1 MLKKFINIFF
11 FLSFSLFIFLITN
24 FYFSDINIKKTN
36 KSRSFYDEQ
45 IRHEFKNLPLLAND
59 TIDIIEYKDDVE
71 VFKKRKKKY
80 KFFDLLK
87 D

>member
-1 MLKKFINIFF
+1 MLKKFLNIFF
-11 FLSFSLFIFLITN
+11 FLSFSFFVFLITN

-45 IRHEFKNLPLLAND
+45 ITHELKNLPLLSND
-59 TIDIIEYKDDVE
+59 TMDIIEYKDDVE
-71 VFKKRKKKY
+71 IFKKRKKKY